1 MKSNKNKA
9 DIMREA
15 RKKQLL
21 EFIEKKRTKVL
32 HPKSMDKSP
41 LREDKKVQ
49 APYIKKE
56 ERPKE
61 AEKVYINGSN
71 RRKKRREKL
80 AEVFAKREELKKKR
94 ALAIQ
99 QEKQKNS
106 GTQGRRKEAEEIRV
120 FEGSGRCQ
128 T

>member
-99 QEKQKNS
+99 QEKQKKRDEKAK
-106 GTQGRRKEAEEIRV
+106 QKKKKRGRRN
-120 FEGSGRCQ
+120 
-128 T
+128 